1 MIIRSAPRVLPSEH
15 TSTGRIAALEE
26 ENNTLKA
33 QLEKGKVSLQ
43 EARDYQ
49 KALEDSLSVAEKN
62 LECLRQD
69 ISRLQHSHRRSETAV
84 SHYRSKAKLL
94 GASLGE
100 VVNAVKR
107 VEGQQNKKLPEPPK
121 MI

>member
-1 MIIRSAPRVLPSEH
+1 
-15 TSTGRIAALEE
+15 
-26 ENNTLKA
+26 LKA
-33 QLEKGKVSLQ
+33 QLEQREGSLQ
-43 EARDYQ
+43 EAKDCQ

-84 SHYRSKAKLL
+84 AHYRSKAKLL
-94 GASLGE
+94 STSLGE
-100 VVNAVKR
+100 VIDAVKR